1 MMLTWLFNPIS
12 IFVLIS
18 SCTIWLP
25 FSEANILHSVL
36 GLPSQCTHNNV
47 IRSCTLSFSCWIQG
61 GRHTEGCGENKW
73 LFSCCISDNELDFN
87 SAISF
92 NAPIKANYFDNDSPM
107 RFNMGKIK
115 AHPMTPTVPTFKH
128 NMLRRRMDDHDGMN
142 QLECGIPRTAQ
153 NTIQKRIIGGR
164 VAPFAALPWQAHIRI
179 AEYQCGGVLVSR
191 YFVITAAHCIEQARM
206 KDIIVYLGEL
216 DTQDSGKVHEP
227 WPAEKHYVNRKIIHP
242 NFKFRI
248 AQPDRYDL
256 ALLQLAIPTSF
267 TNHILPICLPTTNI
281 DLMGRKGVI
290 AGWGKTSADLSS
302 GHTGTAILQT
312 ASVPIISAT
321 ECIKWHKKKNIFV
334 ELYEEMFCAGYSDGK
349 QDACLGDS
357 GGGLY
362 LVENGKFTLV
372 GITSAGFG
380 CGVDHQPGIYH
391 NVQLTAKW
399 IQNVLNRYY

>member
-12 IFVLIS
+12 IFILIAS
-18 SCTIWLP
+18 SCAIWLP

-36 GLPSQCTHNNV
+36 GLPSECTHNNV

-61 GRHTEGCGENKW
+61 GRHAEGCGENKW
-73 LFSCCISDNELDFN
+73 LFSCCISENEMEFS
-87 SAISF
+87 SAIGMK
-92 NAPIKANYFDNDSPM
+92 APIKSNYFENELPT
-107 RFNMGKIK
+107 RFNMAKIK
-115 AHPMTPTVPTFKH
+115 TQIMPTSNFKH
-128 NMLRRRMDDHDGMN
+128 NMLRRRMDDDGMN
-142 QLECGIPRTAQ
+142 QFECGVPRTAQ

-164 VAPFAALPWQAHIRI
+164 VAGFAALPWQAHIRI

-191 YFVITAAHCIEQARM
+191 HFVITAAHCIEQARM

-227 WPAEKHYVNRKIIHP
+227 MPAEKHYVNRKIIHP

-256 ALLQLAIPTSF
+256 ALLQLAIPTFF

-281 DLMGRKGVI
+281 DLTGRHGVI
-290 AGWGKTSADLSS
+290 AGWGKTSSDLSS
-302 GHTGTAILQT
+302 GHTGTGILQT

-362 LVENGKFTLV
+362 LFENGKFTLV

-391 NVQLTAKW
+391 NVQMTTKW